1 MDEVWIMHWEKAS
14 ESDSV
19 ISVWESEMGAL
30 KDATDR
36 IQHAISKYWDLSE
49 DTEIEVAE
57 GIERAVNRGTI
68 TGMRTAITSWNDYQT
83 NSNQDEA
90 EYYNVVKRDVQVLG
104 LIVKSSSG
112 PAKTTSGTGYR
123 ASTPGATCRGPC
135 GNSNEYAYA
144 DKPDGTYVCHQCGT
158 FQSIFGTP

>member
-112 PAKTTSGTGYR
+112 PAKTT
-123 ASTPGATCRGPC
+123 
-135 GNSNEYAYA
+135 
-144 DKPDGTYVCHQCGT
+144 
-158 FQSIFGTP
+158 